1 MRESGSGPGGS
12 VAGSEGQ
19 FRMALWSRAPVP
31 EPGLGLADGVAQ
43 AEGRPSGLLHTLGEW
58 EEGPDLPRTQPSLE
72 SPPGGRE
79 RAAVSLRSLAG
90 CFKPSASVSDPENE
104 GECRCG
110 EYLAEGLCTGVQKYV
125 CFPLPVPFLSP
136 FHPQQQLLQ

>member
-19 FRMALWSRAPVP
+19 FRMALRSRAPVP

-58 EEGPDLPRTQPSLE
+58 EEG
-72 SPPGGRE
+72 
-79 RAAVSLRSLAG
+79 
-90 CFKPSASVSDPENE
+90 SDPENPAFPGKSPRQE
-104 GECRCG
+104 GESSRQPAQPG
-110 EYLAEGLCTGVQKYV
+110 RM
-125 CFPLPVPFLSP
+125 F
-136 FHPQQQLLQ
+136 